1 MRGRHVQR
9 TLTFRG
15 FVYDVVI
22 TVYPQPPRNPRIQ
35 LWDIFDGFP
44 MYTASVNPQFKLPAG
59 QVLIQ
64 NTGPTKG
71 ILPILV
77 AACVLTATSRI
88 MYIGSVQAQLCR
100 LLYVS

>member
-9 TLTFRG
+9 TITFRG
-15 FVYDVVI
+15 FIYDVVI
-22 TVYPQPPRNPRIQ
+22 ATYPQPPRNPRIQ

-44 MYTASVNPQFKLPAG
+44 MYTATVNPQFKLPAG

-64 NTGPTKG
+64 NTGPTQG

-77 AACVLTATSRI
+77 AAGVLTATSRI
-88 MYIGSVQAQLCR
+88 MYINSIPAQVCR
-100 LLYVS
+100 LSSVR